1 MEDLLRK
8 MESMMRDEMNYR
20 QVKEMGKVLREIVL
34 YRIVIIT
41 LSH

>member
-1 MEDLLRK
+1 
-8 MESMMRDEMNYR
+8 MRDKMNYR

-41 LSH
+41 VIKTAVIKLYL